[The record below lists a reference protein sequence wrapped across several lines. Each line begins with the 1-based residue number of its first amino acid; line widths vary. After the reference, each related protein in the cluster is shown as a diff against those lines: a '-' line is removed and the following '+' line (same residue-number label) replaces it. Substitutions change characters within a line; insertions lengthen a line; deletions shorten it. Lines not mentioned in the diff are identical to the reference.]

1 MPILVCLGDS
11 ITAKEVEDTGT
22 LRLTPRLRQV
32 LPTWTIINS
41 GVPGDTTKAA
51 LNRLQSDVLVHDPDL
66 VTVLLGTG
74 DASEKRRV
82 SILEY
87 ESNLTSITR
96 QISPQKTILINPPPI
111 DAERLLA
118 RNRRRASPFSNFV
131 TLEDLENYA
140 QVSEKV
146 AETTGSHFINL
157 WSIMRKKSDYSRFLK
172 EKDGVHFNEKGYD
185 FLANVLTAKIKLIWD
200 SAGAL

>member
-11 ITAKEVEDTGT
+11 ITAKELEDTGT
-22 LRLTPRLRQV
+22 LRLTPRLRQI

-96 QISPQKTILINPPPI
+96 QISPQQTILINPP
-111 DAERLLA
+111 RLML
-118 RNRRRASPFSNFV
+118 NVYWLV
-131 TLEDLENYA
+131 TAGGLRHSL
-140 QVSEKV
+140 
-146 AETTGSHFINL
+146 TLSH
-157 WSIMRKKSDYSRFLK
+157 
-172 EKDGVHFNEKGYD
+172 
-185 FLANVLTAKIKLIWD
+185 
-200 SAGAL
+200 